1 MSKRFGVLMVVV
13 SSVAFGMMPLFA
25 RLAYGEGVST
35 ISLLFFRFGIAAI
48 VMTAVVALRGDRFPR
63 GASLVGLSL
72 MGGVGYVGQAYSFFS
87 AMTLANVGLAVIL
100 LYLYPT
106 IVAVLSV
113 VFFRER
119 LTPLRATAVG
129 AAFVGTV
136 LTVGP
141 QLDARPL
148 GILFG
153 VASAVL
159 YSGYIMVGT
168 KALKNTSPLSGSV
181 IVMASAGIVLGALTA
196 AQGLTVPTSFVG
208 WTGILGVAIISTV
221 FAVTLFLVGIT
232 AIGPT
237 NASVLSTFEPVTA
250 VVLAALFLN
259 EPIGVSVVAGGALI
273 LGAAIILARTS
284 DHPATRAAQ

>member
-1 MSKRFGVLMVVV
+1 MSKRFGMLVVVV
-13 SSVAFGMMPLFA
+13 SAVSFGMMPLFA
-25 RLAYGEGVST
+25 QLAYDEGVST
-35 ISLLFFRFGIAAI
+35 VSLLFFRFGVAAI
-48 VMTAVVALRGDRFPR
+48 VMTAVVLRRGDRFPR
-63 GASLVGLSL
+63 RRALVGLAL
-72 MGGVGYVGQAYSFFS
+72 MGGVGYVGQSFSFFS

-100 LYLYPT
+100 LYLHPA

-113 VFFRER
+113 VLLRER
-119 LTPLRATAVG
+119 LTPLRAGAV
-129 AAFVGTV
+129 ALAFVGTV

-148 GILFG
+148 GVLFG
-153 VASAVL
+153 VASAVI

-168 KALKNTSPLSGSV
+168 RTLKNTSPLSGSV
-181 IVMASAGIVLGALTA
+181 IVMASAGLVFGGLAA
-196 AQGLTVPTSFVG
+196 AQGLTVPTSVVG
-208 WTGILGVAIISTV
+208 WTGILGVAVVSTV
-221 FAVTLFLVGIT
+221 VAVTLFLVGLT

-250 VVLAALFLN
+250 VVLAALFLD
-259 EPIGVSVVAGGALI
+259 EPIGVAVAAGGACI